1 MATATIAITSEILS
15 DREQRNALMD
25 RHEDYPE
32 MLFGKNENG
41 EDVTLSVNEYN
52 ITVQT
57 FQSNHWIRENVVYRD
72 GSTDE
77 LFNGRW

>member
-15 DREQRNALMD
+15 DRERRNALMD
-25 RHEDYPE
+25 RYEDYPE

-41 EDVTLSVNEYN
+41 EDVTLSVNEDN

-57 FQSNHWIRENVVYRD
+57 FQSNHWIRENVVYHD